1 MLSAFPTQ
9 ARKTRS
15 RQFEAG
21 IAISFDNDNEANVEP
36 GATVLRFRFSGPL
49 QPECVYDFDMTSGI
63 LQLRKQDPAVHWFDR
78 NKYGIDR
85 LEAITSD
92 GETVPIT
99 IVYRKDLRRPGGNPT
114 LIVGYGAYGLSM
126 HPIFTPSVV
135 SLLDR
140 GFIHAI
146 ALCEAAAKRVIAGI
160 GQAVYLRNATRSL
173 ISSRRPR
180 RSSRKAMP
188 IGGLC
193 LRKAAA
199 PAVLLWV

>member
-1 MLSAFPTQ
+1 MSNPVLPSCGSAS
-9 ARKTRS
+9 A
-15 RQFEAG
+15 A
-21 IAISFDNDNEANVEP
+21 
-36 GATVLRFRFSGPL
+36 PL
-49 QPECVYDFDMTSGI
+49 QPECVYDFDMTSG
-63 LQLRKQDPAVHWFDR
+63 LLRLRKQDPAVHWFDR

-99 IVYRKDLRRPGGNPT
+99 VVYRKDLRRPGGNPT

-140 GFIHAI
+140 GFVHAI
-146 ALCEAAAKRVIAGI
+146 AHVRGGREKGDRWYRAGRL
-160 GQAVYLRNATRSL
+160 LRNATRSL

-188 IGGLC
+188 IGRLC

-199 PAVLLWV
+199 PAVLL